1 MVGER
6 MECVGRRGWSGFPYE
21 VGMGGGIGPAE
32 NLSGNGD
39 FSEISCPPG
48 GEPGSLWISIQTKS
62 PKQMT
67 KFKTTSVCAAIAMFS
82 AVSVSHGAGD
92 DAIKEAMKG
101 GFKGDTSLAK
111 LASEGKASKEDIAKL
126 KAYVESLVKAKPP
139 VGDDASWK
147 TKTEALLK
155 SVVDLESGAAD
166 APKAFEK
173 AANCKACHEVH
184 KPKKK

>member
-1 MVGER
+1 
-6 MECVGRRGWSGFPYE
+6 
-21 VGMGGGIGPAE
+21 
-32 NLSGNGD
+32 
-39 FSEISCPPG
+39 
-48 GEPGSLWISIQTKS
+48 
-62 PKQMT
+62 MT

>member
-1 MVGER
+1 MDGS
-6 MECVGRRGWSGFPYE
+6 GRRGWSGFPYD
-21 VGMGGGIGPAE
+21 VGRGGGIGPAG

-39 FSEISCPPG
+39 FLEISCPPA
-48 GEPGSLWISIQTKS
+48 GEPGSLCISIQTK
-62 PKQMT
+62 PPEMT
-67 KFKTTSVCAAIAMFS
+67 KSMTARVFAAIAMLS
-82 AVSVSHGAGD
+82 SISVSSAD
-92 DAIKEAMKG
+92 DHKVIEEAMKG

-126 KAYVESLVKAKPP
+126 KAYCESLVKAKPP